1 MKGVTNRN
9 VTSIIRVQSCKMAI
23 INISVLNPNVLLELE
38 LAFALGKPVINI
50 KNRETKTISALGSVE
65 YIECSHVGEF

>member
-1 MKGVTNRN
+1 MG
-9 VTSIIRVQSCKMAI
+9 S
-23 INISVLNPNVLLELE
+23 
-38 LAFALGKPVINI
+38 VINI